1 MTTGKDG
8 YDQVSE
14 VPEAFYAP
22 DVPIEMS
29 GQTQVA
35 LKSSPQECM

>member
-8 YDQVSE
+8 HDQVSE

-22 DVPIEMS
+22 DLFVEVS

-35 LKSSPQECM
+35 LKSSAQECM